1 MTAAPLSVSLTR
13 NPRLD
18 RWVEIKANGIVE
30 VRTGKVEIGQ
40 GLITALAQI
49 AADELDVDFARIRMI
64 AADTAHGP
72 NEGVTAGSRST
83 MESGGALRQ
92 VCAEVRHA
100 FLEAA
105 AVLLGTGIDDLDVR
119 DGTIHRK
126 TSNQTAT
133 YWELAAAVDLARDAR
148 GDIAPKRPEQLKL
161 VGRPVA
167 RIDLPAKV
175 TGAGIYVHDLDLPG
189 LLHGRVLRPP
199 SYTARLSTFDATRV
213 EAMPGVVKVVRLGR
227 FVGVVTLREEQAV
240 AAHAALGRAVR
251 WTETPDLPDVDALP
265 AYLRALPSTQMVLS
279 EKGTPPAA
287 GVGAI
292 QASYSRPFMAHASLG
307 PSCAVARVDGDTIE
321 VWSQSQSIHPTR
333 KDIALTLG
341 VDVAKITIHHVQGAG
356 CYGHNCADDAA
367 LDAVL
372 LARAVGSRPVKLQL
386 MHEDE
391 LAWEP
396 FGPAMTIEMQGTTDA
411 QGRITGWRHEMWS
424 NPHIARPGL
433 QDSPSLAAAWLLEP
447 PFPQPPGIDALPG
460 GKAASQRNAVPLY
473 DFPNQAV
480 IHHVLERLPIRTG
493 TLRAIGAYLNAFAIE
508 CFMDEL
514 AHAVGRDPVAFR
526 LAHLSDPRGRA
537 VIEAAAEKAGL
548 QAWLRRTDRGCA
560 RPSGAS
566 RGMGLAFAR
575 YSNEAAY
582 AAVVVE
588 VEVGEN
594 VRVVRAIAAID
605 CGRSVN
611 PDGIA
616 NQVEGGVVQA
626 VSWALKEEVRFDRT
640 RITSR
645 TWDDYP
651 ILKFSE
657 APSVET
663 VLIDLPDLPSVGVG
677 EAVHGPTAA
686 AIANAIHDAIGIRVR
701 DLPLTRDRLMSAI
714 HAG

>member
-1 MTAAPLSVSLTR
+1 MTSAPLSISLTR

-18 RWVEIKANGIVE
+18 RWVAIKPNGIVE
-30 VRTGKVEIGQ
+30 VHTGKVEIGQ
-40 GLITALAQI
+40 GLVTALAQI
-49 AADELDVDFARIRMI
+49 AADELDVDLARIRMI

-83 MESGGALRQ
+83 SESGGALRQ

-105 AVLLGTGIDDLDVR
+105 ADRLGTGIDDLEVR
-119 DGTIHRK
+119 DGTIYRRA
-126 TSNQTAT
+126 SNQTAT
-133 YWELAAAVDLARDAR
+133 YWELAGAVNLARDAR
-148 GDIAPKRPEQLKL
+148 GDIAPKQPEQLTL

-167 RIDLPAKV
+167 RLDLPAKII
-175 TGAGIYVHDLDLPG
+175 GAGIYVHDLDLPG

-199 SYTARLSTFDATRV
+199 SYTAQLAAFDASSV
-213 EAMPGVVKVVRLGR
+213 ETMPGVVKVVRLGR
-227 FVGVVTLREEQAV
+227 FIGVVTKREEQAV
-240 AAHAALGRAVR
+240 AAHAALGRAAQ
-251 WTETPDLPDVDALP
+251 WTETADLPDVDALP
-265 AYLRALPSTQMVLS
+265 AYLRAQSSTPLVLS
-279 EKGTPPAA
+279 EKGTPPYA
-287 GVGAI
+287 GAVR
-292 QASYSRPFMAHASLG
+292 ASYSRPFLAHASLG
-307 PSCAVARVDGDTIE
+307 PSCAVARADGDKIE

-333 KDIALTLG
+333 RDIAITLG
-341 VDVAKITIHHVQGAG
+341 VDIGTITIHHVQGAG

-372 LARAVGSRPVKLQL
+372 LARAVDGRPVKLQL

-396 FGPAMTIEMQGTTDA
+396 FGPAMTIQMQGTTDA
-411 QGRITGWRHEMWS
+411 QGQITGWRHEMWS

-433 QDSPSLAAAWLLEP
+433 QDSPSLAAAWHIEP

-480 IHHVLERLPIRTG
+480 IHHVLGRLPIRTG

-514 AHAVGRDPVAFR
+514 AHVSGRDPIAFR
-526 LAHLSDPRGRA
+526 LTHLSDPRGRA
-537 VIEAAAEKAGL
+537 VIEAAVQKSGL
-548 QAWLRRTDRGCA
+548 QAWLRRPDEGGA
-560 RPSGAS
+560 PSSSIS
-566 RGMGLAFAR
+566 RGMGMAFAR

-588 VEVGEN
+588 IEVGET
-594 VRVVRAIAAID
+594 VRVLRAIAAID
-605 CGRSVN
+605 CGRAVN

-616 NQVEGGVVQA
+616 NQVEGGIVQA
-626 VSWALKEEVRFDRT
+626 VSWALKEQVRFDRT

-657 APSVET
+657 APSVQT
-663 VLIDLPDLPSVGVG
+663 VLIDRPELPSVGVG

-686 AIANAIHDAIGIRVR
+686 AIANAIHDAIGVRVR

-714 HAG
+714 QAS